1 MMMIAMTIINSNKVK
16 PAKYR
21 QSGAAERLT
30 RSAFRPILRAI
41 VRTFAFSPL
50 HISRSIERRGLGFGI
65 HIKHILA
72 APHCRIRLVLHGS
85 EPPVCLTRH
94 GIDRNAPQETSF
106 FVSGADDYA
115 IHEGVEIRGITLA
128 AQFGADQVPVARVLV
143 AVDRVAH
150 FAEGAAQFSFFPV

>member
-16 PAKYR
+16 PAKR
-21 QSGAAERLT
+21 RHSGAAERLT

-106 FVSGADDYA
+106 FVSGADDKKTDRKSTRLNSSHPSISYA
-115 IHEGVEIRGITLA
+115 VFCLKKK
-128 AQFGADQVPVARVLV
+128 
-143 AVDRVAH
+143 
-150 FAEGAAQFSFFPV
+150 